1 MLDAQFVTIAK
12 VVKPQGRHGEVAAD
26 VHTDF
31 PELFAD
37 RTRLFALFAD
47 GSRRELELEAFW
59 SHKGRIILKFTG
71 VDSISDAEA
80 LAGCEIQIPAE
91 ERAPLEPGTV
101 YVSDLKGCVV
111 SVLEKSSGAT
121 PSGEKLTEREI
132 GWVADV
138 LFGAGEAPLLIVR
151 EAEEGQRNQKSGKEF
166 MIPYAEEYVQSADLA
181 AKRIVM
187 VLPEG
192 MLDLDAPL
200 SSDEKRRQQQP
211 QDADQE

>member
-1 MLDAQFVTIAK
+1 MQDAQFVTIAK
-12 VVKPQGRHGEVAAD
+12 VVKPRGRHGEVAAD

-37 RTRLFALFAD
+37 RTRLFALLAD

-59 SHKGRIILKFTG
+59 SHKGRIILKFAG

-91 ERAPLEPGTV
+91 ERAQLEPGTV

-111 SVLEKSSGAT
+111 SVVEKSGGSTGSGDA
-121 PSGEKLTEREI
+121 LIEREI

-151 EAEEGQRNQKSGKEF
+151 EAEEGQRKSGKEY
-166 MIPYAEEYVQSADLA
+166 MIPFAEEYVQSADLA
-181 AKRIVM
+181 AKRILM
-187 VLPEG
+187 MLPQG
-192 MLDLDAPL
+192 MLELDAPL

-211 QDADQE
+211 QDEEA

>member
-1 MLDAQFVTIAK
+1 M
-12 VVKPQGRHGEVAAD
+12 KPQGRHGEVAAD

-37 RTRLFALFAD
+37 RTRLFALLAD
-47 GSRRELELEAFW
+47 GSRRELGLEAFW
-59 SHKGRIILKFTG
+59 SHKGRIILKFAG

-80 LAGCEIQIPAE
+80 LSGCEIQIPAE
-91 ERAPLEPGTV
+91 ERAQLEPGTV

-111 SVLEKSSGAT
+111 CVVESSSEAT
-121 PSGEKLTEREI
+121 GERAI

-151 EAEEGQRNQKSGKEF
+151 EAEGGQRNQKSGKEY

-187 VLPEG
+187 ALPEG

-200 SSDEKRRQQQP
+200 SPDEKRRQQQP
-211 QDADQE
+211 QDADQG

>member
-1 MLDAQFVTIAK
+1 
-12 VVKPQGRHGEVAAD
+12 VVKPQGRHGEVAAN

-37 RTRLFALFAD
+37 RTRLFALLVD
-47 GSRRELELEAFW
+47 GSRRELDLEAFW
-59 SHKGRIILKFTG
+59 SHKGRIILKFVG

-80 LAGCEIQIPAE
+80 LAGCEVQIPAD
-91 ERAPLEPGTV
+91 ERAELEPGTV
-101 YVSDLKGCVV
+101 YVSDLIGSVV
-111 SVLEKSSGAT
+111 SVVDKSGAT
-121 PSGEKLTEREI
+121 PGSGEPGEAASQREI

-151 EAEEGQRNQKSGKEF
+151 GEERQPNQKSGKEY

-181 AKRIVM
+181 AKRILM
-187 VLPEG
+187 MLPEG

-211 QDADQE
+211 QDRQESQEEEG